1 MVQFLRLRKKPMR
14 VSSPGRKSSRRQ
26 RRILMHAATIFG
38 VGSVLALI
46 FAMFQPFASINWRL
60 TDQLFVPTQV
70 SPNIVLVSIDDESL
84 AKYGRWTDW
93 PRSLHAGAIRNLGKA
108 KASVI
113 ALDILFA
120 DTSAEDTVLA
130 QAIREVGNVVLPVVG
145 NQPLSV
151 SNLTQ
156 VYQQFLLPNP
166 TLRQYADLGHA
177 NLAPD
182 GDGVVRRLPLFASD
196 TSGTTHPSF
205 SLVALCNLFAQPL
218 PHEDVVRNGRADILG
233 REIPV
238 DRSGNMRINF
248 NAGPGAYQRLSY
260 SSVVEGSFDPAVV
273 ERKIVLIGMTATGE
287 SDFWLTSIS
296 PQKMS
301 GVEIHANAIDTILR
315 QRFLQ
320 EQSQGS
326 DLLVCLI
333 LVVLAALALPRLR
346 LRWGGTLIA
355 ALFIGYLMW
364 AFYSVDHGYL
374 AKMLYPVV
382 ILPVTYVASLAY
394 HTLDEQRDKRRV
406 ENIFGRYVSPQVAQE
421 IMRLD
426 DKGTLLLGGERRE
439 VSVFFCDARG
449 YTALSVREEPEK
461 VITLIN
467 EYFSAIIP
475 CILANEGMINKF
487 AGDNIMAVWNAPEN
501 QANHALLSVK
511 AAIEAQQS
519 IRELREKHPDL
530 PKIEFGMGI
539 NTGEVVAGNVGSM
552 GRTEYTVI
560 GDVVNV
566 AARLCG
572 AAPGG
577 KIWLGPETYQQVEA
591 HIEVK
596 ELEPQY
602 FKGKEKGIKV
612 YEVVALRQ

>member
-1 MVQFLRLRKKPMR
+1 MR
-14 VSSPGRKSSRRQ
+14 VSPPERKSSRRQ
-26 RRILMHAATIFG
+26 RRMLMHAATVFG
-38 VGSVLALI
+38 IGSVLALI
-46 FAMFQPFASINWRL
+46 FALLQPFAGINWRL

-84 AKYGRWTDW
+84 AKYGRWADW
-93 PRSLHAGAIRNLGKA
+93 PRSLHAEAIRNLGKA

-120 DTSAEDTVLA
+120 DTSAEDPVLA
-130 QAIREVGNVVLPVVG
+130 QAIKEAGNVMLPVVG
-145 NQPLSV
+145 NQLLSV
-151 SNLTQ
+151 RNSTQ

-166 TLRQYADLGHA
+166 TLRQYAALGHA

-218 PHEDVVRNGRADILG
+218 PQGDVVRNGRVDILG

-248 NAGPGAYQRLSY
+248 GAGPGAYQRLSY

-346 LRWGGTLIA
+346 LRWGGTLMA
-355 ALFIGYLMW
+355 VLFVGYLMW

-374 AKMLYPVV
+374 AKILYPVV

-449 YTALSVREEPEK
+449 YTALSEKEEPET

-467 EYFSAIIP
+467 HYFSAIIP
-475 CILANEGMINKF
+475 CILANQGMINKF

-501 QANHALLSVK
+501 QPNHALLSVK
-511 AAIEAQQS
+511 AATEAQQS
-519 IRELREKHPDL
+519 IRELQEKHPDL

-560 GDVVNV
+560 GDVVNL

-577 KIWLGPETYQQVEA
+577 KVWLSPETYEQVKA
-591 HIEVK
+591 HVVAK
-596 ELEPQY
+596 ELEPQH
-602 FKGKEKGIKV
+602 FKGKERGIKV